1 MAATSITFVAFV
13 AACLALFHACRT
25 PAARRWVLAA
35 ANVVF
40 IASFAAS
47 PESLLPLAGFLA
59 AGYGGLLAMRRW
71 RASWIARGAIM
82 VLLAVFV
89 WLRRYSFAS
98 FLPGLSFDYTTVG
111 LSYILFRMIHLMVD
125 ARAGLVRE
133 AVTPRAFLNYT
144 CNFLCFVSGPIQRFQ
159 DHAEQERRLGEETLD
174 AAAMLGATTR
184 ILVGYA
190 KLMVVGELLRLGEER
205 AHAALAGA
213 PGAWGPPLVAVVL
226 VGHLLYWYCNFSG
239 LMDVLLGLGR
249 FFGMR
254 LPENFTRPFAS
265 SNFLKL
271 WTRWHIT
278 LSEWFRDYVF
288 NPLAQALLRRRS
300 RPAQVTAIGILC
312 YFVTFLLLGA
322 WHGPTTGWVGVGVAF
337 GFGVS
342 VNKLYETLLRARLGR
357 RGLETLRARPLYAT
371 LCRGCTL
378 LYFASAMGIAWLSGP
393 EARLLLAWAPA
404 GTTGTAV
411 RLAWALPALVGLF
424 LAMGVVL
431 GIAETLG
438 DYLEKGLAGLWREVA
453 RRPALR
459 QAVLGVG
466 AFLVLLLLLDQSFT
480 PQFVYMNF

>member
-13 AACLALFHACRT
+13 AACLALFHACPT
-25 PAARRWVLAA
+25 PAARRWVLTV

-71 RASWIARGAIM
+71 HASWVAGGAI
-82 VLLAVFV
+82 VFLIAVFV

-98 FLPGLSFDYTTVG
+98 FLPGLSFDYATVG
-111 LSYILFRMIHLMVD
+111 LSYVLFRMIHLMVD
-125 ARAGLVRE
+125 TRSGLVGQ

-159 DHAEQERRLGEETLD
+159 DHAEQDRRLGEETLD
-174 AAAMLGATTR
+174 AETMLGAATR
-184 ILVGYA
+184 VLRGYA
-190 KLMVVGELLRLGEER
+190 KLMIVGELLRVGEER
-205 AHAALAGA
+205 AHAALGHA
-213 PGAWGPPLVAVVL
+213 PGAWGPPLVAAAL

-254 LPENFTRPFAS
+254 LPENFDRPFAS

-288 NPLAQALLRRRS
+288 NPLGQALMRRRS
-300 RPAQVTAIGILC
+300 RSVRVTAIGIFC

-322 WHGPTTGWVGVGVAF
+322 WHGPTAGWVGVGVAF
-337 GFGVS
+337 GCGVS
-342 VNKLYETLLRARLGR
+342 ANKLYETLLGARLGR
-357 RGLETLRARPLYAT
+357 RGLATLRARPVYAT
-371 LCRGCTL
+371 LCRGCTM
-378 LYFASAMGIAWLSGP
+378 LYFASAMGIAWLSGA

-404 GTTGTAV
+404 AATGAA
-411 RLAWALPALVGLF
+411 RLAWALPALVAMF
-424 LAMGVVL
+424 LAIGL
-431 GIAETLG
+431 LIGLAETLG
-438 DYLEKGLAGLWREVA
+438 DYLEKGFASLWCDVA
-453 RRPALR
+453 RRPALC
-459 QAVLGVG
+459 QAVLGLG
-466 AFLVLLLLLDQSFT
+466 AFVVLLLLLDQSFT